1 VPDPKLAPELWSAEV
16 SPPQGLELERE
27 FEQVPA
33 FELEQAES
41 GLEPELELDWEA

>member
-27 FEQVPA
+27 FEQVQ
-33 FELEQAES
+33 FELELEL
-41 GLEPELELDWEA
+41 GLEPDWGA